1 MTGNNARKLLNALT
15 DVDDIYIKEA
25 SEFYK
30 HGNGKVI
37 KIAMRVLAAA
47 ACLVLA
53 LGFMLRFHPGD
64 TGESVMTPN
73 PYIEYA
79 TLQEA
84 ADIAGFD
91 LQIPRLDEYEKAY
104 YVIDEKIIEVT
115 YSKNGDREFFIRKA
129 RGNED
134 ISGDYNDYSEN
145 KNLQIGERNVLLKGD
160 GGNFSLAVW
169 SENDYTYAVTF
180 DNPAGKEE
188 IISIVNEVN

>member
-53 LGFMLRFHPGD
+53 LGFMLRFQPGD

-73 PYIEYA
+73 TYIEYA

-84 ADIAGFD
+84 SDIAGFD
-91 LQIPRLDEYEKAY
+91 
-104 YVIDEKIIEVT
+104 
-115 YSKNGDREFFIRKA
+115 
-129 RGNED
+129 
-134 ISGDYNDYSEN
+134 
-145 KNLQIGERNVLLKGD
+145 
-160 GGNFSLAVW
+160 
-169 SENDYTYAVTF
+169 
-180 DNPAGKEE
+180 
-188 IISIVNEVN
+188 